1 MKFIALLL
9 PFFLMACSNPPVRHD
24 HTIYEYKI
32 KYGSSLNNLDKEFV
46 KTCED
51 YIHGNIKYVCN
62 TEPLEKIDNYFCD
75 VDNRL
80 YINNTVQSYSRY
92 SNSSSSTVPLDNV
105 YCQLQPVKVTTQTY
119 DLIEHYTFQTKK
131 DVEVL
136 IKE

>member
-46 KTCED
+46 KTC
-51 YIHGNIKYVCN
+51 
-62 TEPLEKIDNYFCD
+62 
-75 VDNRL
+75 
-80 YINNTVQSYSRY
+80 
-92 SNSSSSTVPLDNV
+92 
-105 YCQLQPVKVTTQTY
+105 
-119 DLIEHYTFQTKK
+119 DLIEHYTFQAKK

>member
-51 YIHGNIKYVCN
+51 YIHGNIKYVCS
-62 TEPLEKIDNYFCD
+62 TEPLEKIDNYFCG

-119 DLIEHYTFQTKK
+119 DLIKHYTLQAKK